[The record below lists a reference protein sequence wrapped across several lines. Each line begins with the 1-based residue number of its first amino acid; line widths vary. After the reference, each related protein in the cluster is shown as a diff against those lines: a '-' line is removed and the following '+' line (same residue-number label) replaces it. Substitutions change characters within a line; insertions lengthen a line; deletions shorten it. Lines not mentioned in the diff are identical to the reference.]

1 MTVQTTWLVTI
12 TFMALCGA
20 VLAATGNLII
30 PLLGIVAL
38 LGGVLLIY
46 TAVYFPFALAITF
59 AAASM
64 FRIHE
69 AIPSLGPL
77 RLPLI
82 LAAVTGISLLWHLGK
97 GSLRPRWTPQLVWFV
112 LFFGLVT
119 LGVPLATSPSAAL
132 AAWLD
137 SFSKIFVMTLAVAW
151 MVRHPL
157 EFRTAAR
164 AIAVVGLI
172 VALVALRNKVSGIE
186 LVEDG
191 RVTVGRS
198 YGSILG
204 DPNDLAFILLPALGF
219 SASLAYSARARL
231 ERLIFGLAALLVLIA
246 ITYTRSRG
254 GLVGCLALGA
264 VFAYT
269 TMRSKSV
276 ATVAILGLVVALY
289 IGMGLSSRVT
299 ASSVDGKLDESAA
312 GRIAM
317 WSIAIRMGIEN
328 PVIGIGIANFERQA
342 FKVSGKWKAVHNTW
356 LSVLAESGIV
366 GLGLFLG
373 MVISTISTLFAALR
387 SLPLDSHTYRCM
399 ALALLSSFAGLC
411 GAGSFLSH
419 GFSWPIYVLIGLT
432 AALKSAIGTP
442 LTAQPLPRTKVHSP
456 AETRGRVGSDAVAS
470 APPKSTQIDI
480 RPHRPSHQP

>member
-12 TFMALCGA
+12 SFMVLCGA
-20 VLAATGNLII
+20 ALAVTGNLVI
-30 PLLGIVAL
+30 PLLGIAAL
-38 LGGVLLIY
+38 LGGILLIY
-46 TAVYFPFALAITF
+46 TAAYYPFALAITF

-69 AIPSLGPL
+69 AIPSLSPL

-82 LAAVTGISLLWHLGK
+82 LAAVTGVSLLWHLGK
-97 GSLRPRWTPQLVWFV
+97 GNLRPRWTPQLVWFV

-119 LGVPLATSPSAAL
+119 LGVPLAASPSAAL
-132 AAWLD
+132 AVWLD
-137 SFSKIFVMTLAVAW
+137 SFSKVFVMTLAVAW

-164 AIAVVGLI
+164 AIAVVGLV
-172 VALVALRNKVSGIE
+172 VALVALRNKASGIE

-219 SASLAYSARARL
+219 SASLAYSARGRL

-264 VFAYT
+264 VIAYS
-269 TMRSKSV
+269 TMRLKSV
-276 ATVAILGLVVALY
+276 ATVSIVALVVALY
-289 IGMGLSSRVT
+289 IGMGLSSRMT
-299 ASSVDGKLDESAA
+299 AGSVDGKLDESAA
-312 GRIAM
+312 GRVEM
-317 WSIAIRMGIEN
+317 WSIAIRMGVEN
-328 PVIGIGIANFERQA
+328 PFMGIGIANFEREA
-342 FKVSGKWKAVHNTW
+342 YKVSGKWKAVHNTW

-373 MVISTISTLFAALR
+373 MVISTIYTLFAALR
-387 SLPLDSHTYRCM
+387 FLPPDSHIHRCM

-411 GAGSFLSH
+411 GAGSFLSN

-442 LTAQPLPRTKVHSP
+442 VTAQSLNQTGVRSR
-456 AETRGRVGSDAVAS
+456 AQSQSRVGSNAVVS
-470 APPKSTQIDI
+470 VPPKS
-480 RPHRPSHQP
+480 R